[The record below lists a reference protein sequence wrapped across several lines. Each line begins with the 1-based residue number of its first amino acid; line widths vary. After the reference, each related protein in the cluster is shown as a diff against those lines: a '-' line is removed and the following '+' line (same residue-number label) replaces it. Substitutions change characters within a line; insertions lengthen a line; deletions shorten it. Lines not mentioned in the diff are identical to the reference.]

1 MSSVKWDAPELA
13 ERYDRISDLQFESG
27 RRLAEMMGIKEGDTV
42 LDVGCGTGRLA
53 LHLSKVVG
61 PSGAVVGIDP
71 SPYRIRVAESKLKG
85 LAHDN
90 LRFAIGQGEDL
101 ISLSS
106 GAFDHVYYSAVFHW
120 IGDKAAALAE
130 AKRVLKPGG
139 TIGMT
144 TVDKNHPFEMRKVME
159 KMFSRPP
166 YAGHV
171 KYEDEFNMLVSR
183 EELSELL
190 AGAGFGRIDINT
202 VVKKH
207 YYASAEELFDFI
219 EASSFGNFLK
229 DIPEHLRKE
238 FLGTMKEELEKRRAG
253 ARIELESSMM
263 YAIARKSD
271 GRKGP
276 PTFRHSR
283 RA

>member
-27 RRLAEMMGIKEGDTV
+27 RKLAEMMGIKEGDTV

-53 LHLSKVVG
+53 LHISKVVG
-61 PSGAVVGIDP
+61 PSGGVIGIDP
-71 SPYRIRVAESKLKG
+71 SPHRVRVAESKLKG
-85 LAHDN
+85 LEHDN

-106 GAFDHVYYSAVFHW
+106 GAFDHVYYSSVFHW
-120 IGDKAAALAE
+120 IGDKPAALAE
-130 AKRVLKPGG
+130 ARRVLKPGG

-144 TVDKNHPFEMRKVME
+144 TVDKSHPLEMRKVME
-159 KMFSRPP
+159 RIFSAPP

-171 KYEDEFNMLVSR
+171 KYEDEFNMLVGR
-183 EELSELL
+183 DELNTLL
-190 AGAGFGRIDINT
+190 EDTGFGRIDIKT

-229 DIPEHLRKE
+229 DIPEHLRKG
-238 FLGTMKEELEKRRAG
+238 FLSTMKEELEKRRAG
-253 ARIELESSMM
+253 PRIELESSMM
-263 YAIARKSD
+263 YAIAKKS
-271 GRKGP
+271 GLE
-276 PTFRHSR
+276 
-283 RA
+283 